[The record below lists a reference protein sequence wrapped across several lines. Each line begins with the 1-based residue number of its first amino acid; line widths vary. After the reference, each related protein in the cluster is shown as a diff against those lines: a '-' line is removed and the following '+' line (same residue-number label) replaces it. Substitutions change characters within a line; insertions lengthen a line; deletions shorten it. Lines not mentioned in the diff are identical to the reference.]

1 MAASVNG
8 RIGWRPAARDGLRR
22 LVPLAALV
30 GIVLAI
36 VLLAGMGDIVLQ
48 RRVIFCL
55 IHVVAVVGLYIF
67 MGNSGVM
74 NFSSAGFMAVGAYT
88 SALLTMAPGMKSTF
102 LPDLPAW
109 LAAAHLSPL
118 WGALAGGVVAGL
130 LALVI
135 GIPIMRL
142 SGIGAAIATLSL
154 MFICYIVLGNWTAL
168 TGGQQSLMGLPSY
181 VGLWT
186 AGLTAMA
193 AIAVAFV
200 YQETRGALALRGS
213 REDEVAARG
222 SGVRIVRERLVAF
235 VVSGF
240 VTGIAGVLG
249 GSISL
254 FTTIAT
260 LLFLRTEKPN
270 ALMLAGVLVGFA
282 GIVLIARPWE
292 GTDRTIDITGVLWM
306 LAATTILGVSYV
318 YVRRFLSPYNLP
330 PLALATWQ
338 MGLALLVL
346 LAVADRTGMSNIMQ
360 NWHAAAG
367 VAIGLGVLGTG
378 TAFLIYYYLLQEL
391 GAVAAS
397 GATYITPNVALLIG
411 WGAGEK
417 VGVLEIA
424 AIILVLA
431 SIAMLQIGRQ
441 RAMQAATVTAK
452 TKDFR
457 NDRKESC

>member
-1 MAASVNG
+1 MAASIND
-8 RIGWRPAARDGLRR
+8 RMGWRPAAQDGLRR

-55 IHVVAVVGLYIF
+55 VHVVAVVGLYIF

-240 VTGIAGVLG
+240 VTGIAGVLYGHFLGTLRVESFYLDLTFLLVTMLVVG
-249 GSISL
+249 GMRSLAGAVIGAIGISILTELLRLVEVGFVLPGTSWS
-254 FTTIAT
+254 IAT
-260 LLFLRTEKPN
+260 PPGLGDV
-270 ALMLAGVLVGFA
+270 A
-282 GIVLIARPWE
+282 
-292 GTDRTIDITGVLWM
+292 
-306 LAATTILGVSYV
+306 LAAAMLLIILFRPQGLTGG
-318 YVRRFLSPYNLP
+318 REIELP
-330 PLALATWQ
+330 RSKTSTSGLATTS
-338 MGLALLVL
+338 G
-346 LAVADRTGMSNIMQ
+346 N
-360 NWHAAAG
+360 
-367 VAIGLGVLGTG
+367 TG
-378 TAFLIYYYLLQEL
+378 TA
-391 GAVAAS
+391 
-397 GATYITPNVALLIG
+397 NV
-411 WGAGEK
+411 
-417 VGVLEIA
+417 
-424 AIILVLA
+424 
-431 SIAMLQIGRQ
+431 
-441 RAMQAATVTAK
+441 
-452 TKDFR
+452 
-457 NDRKESC
+457 